1 MADTG
6 VVAKQLEIAGYSDIK
21 FEQVDAQVFVGKDLD
36 DAVGFQLAIG
46 PAGEMYR
53 EAGKLAEHRHD
64 EIAAALRAGFLAH
77 VPWVR
82 AVSIEGQG
90 VKLQLATPWNQLPK
104 GIKVMV
110 KMPRK
115 KLGTLLLDVLRL
127 RAPRA
132 KVGDAVTLVTPR
144 DKLEEFLNLLPESVK
159 LISCPEESAQSKRRK
174 LI

>member
-1 MADTG
+1 MANLKKTTSG
-6 VVAKQLEIAGYSDIK
+6 RS
-21 FEQVDAQVFVGKDLD
+21 
-36 DAVGFQLAIG
+36 
-46 PAGEMYR
+46 PMTNTR
-53 EAGKLAEHRHD
+53 EAADPFGELAKKNYAYVMVRMNKSEVREFFD
-64 EIAAALRAGFLAH
+64 GFLAH

-82 AVSIEGQG
+82 AVSIEGQEG

-104 GIKVMV
+104 GIKVTV

-115 KLGTLLLDVLRL
+115 KFGTLLLDVLRL
-127 RAPRA
+127 RAPWA

-159 LISCPEESAQSKRRK
+159 LISCPEEPAQSKRRK

>member
-1 MADTG
+1 MANLKKTTSGHSPMTDT
-6 VVAKQLEIAGYSDIK
+6 
-21 FEQVDAQVFVGKDLD
+21 
-36 DAVGFQLAIG
+36 
-46 PAGEMYR
+46 R
-53 EAGKLAEHRHD
+53 EAADPFRELAKKNYAYVMVRMNKSEVREFFD
-64 EIAAALRAGFLAH
+64 GFLAH

-82 AVSIEGQG
+82 AVSIEGQEG
-90 VKLQLATPWNQLPK
+90 VRLQLATPWNELPE
-104 GIKVMV
+104 GTKVTV

-115 KLGTLLLDVLRL
+115 KFGTLLLDVLRL
-127 RAPRA
+127 RAPSE